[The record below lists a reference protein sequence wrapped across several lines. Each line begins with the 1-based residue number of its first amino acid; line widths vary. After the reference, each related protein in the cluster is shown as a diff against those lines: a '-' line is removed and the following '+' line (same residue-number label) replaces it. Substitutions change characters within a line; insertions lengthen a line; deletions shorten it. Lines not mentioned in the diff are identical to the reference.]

1 MTLNFNNFKLQ
12 TSNPIASIATVT
24 LKTFTWSSLSH
35 VSPTWG
41 EWTALLSLSKT
52 MNRIDFPYYLH
63 PNTCWTLTKVF
74 LAGGGGSSFGGSA
87 GPPTHLGTQAEAEE
101 NLVEGKLS
109 ALNAPGDRIVGWVS
123 IRVGLVSTVPVVNG
137 LVRLARWVD

>member
-1 MTLNFNNFKLQ
+1 MIF
-12 TSNPIASIATVT
+12 
-24 LKTFTWSSLSH
+24 
-35 VSPTWG
+35 G
-41 EWTALLSLSKT
+41 SKG
-52 MNRIDFPYYLH
+52 RSDP
-63 PNTCWTLTKVF
+63 
-74 LAGGGGSSFGGSA
+74 
-87 GPPTHLGTQAEAEE
+87 HLRQG